1 MSKQYTLYQ
10 NQNGPDIG
18 VHESSGVGVVEQ
30 DGLYFK
36 DHSRAGTLLPF
47 MDWRLSHR
55 ERAEDLAKRLTVEQ
69 IAGLMLYSSHQSVP
83 ARPGGHFGG
92 SYNGKDYSD
101 DIPPESLTDQQKA
114 FLREDHIRHVLLAGV
129 EHPAAAA
136 AWSNLLQAEAES
148 LPMGIPVNICSDPR
162 HGAEKMT
169 AEFKGGGGSTSK
181 WPEGIAMSAT
191 FNPETCLEFARIAA
205 REYRAMGI
213 TTALSPQV
221 DLATEPRWMRFGDT
235 FGEDAQLAAA
245 MGKAY
250 CDGMQTTPGAVDG
263 WGRESVC
270 AMVKHWPGGASGEG
284 GRDAHYAYGKYAVY
298 PGNNFEEHLIPFIE
312 GAFKLDGPTGCAASV
327 MPYYSISWGQSPGG
341 ENVGNSYSSYLVTDL
356 LRGKYGYDGVVC
368 TDWGITGQYRED
380 MTLMAKRCW
389 GVEEL
394 TEPEQ
399 ILLLL
404 EAGVDQL
411 GGNNEL
417 QPVLD
422 AYALG
427 CEKRGEA
434 AMRSRMEQSAA
445 RLLVNSFRC
454 GLFENPYLDPEESAA
469 IVGCEAHR
477 KAGLNAQLRSAVLLK
492 NQNGVL
498 PLKKGSKVYVP
509 ERHIESY
516 RSFFGF
522 PTEVQDFAPLPEE
535 LVNRYFTLVST
546 PEEADAAIVVVETP
560 ICDSYSE
567 QDAAEGGNGYLPIS
581 LQYRP
586 YRADL
591 AREQSIAAGDPGKGP
606 VNRSYRGKTAV
617 AANERDLDNVLETR
631 RRLGGKPLVVVAELN
646 KPTVLAELEPSADAI
661 LAEFGISPEAVLLL
675 LTGEAAPTGRLP
687 MQLPKDMETVE
698 TQKEDIPFDMEP
710 YRDAAGNVYDFG
722 FGLSRDGTVLPTK

>member
-18 VHESSGVGVVEQ
+18 VHDFSGVGVVEQ

-191 FNPETCLEFARIAA
+191 FDPETCLEFASIAA

-356 LRGKYGYDGVVC
+356 LRGKYDYDGVVC

-427 CEKRGEA
+427 CEKRSEA

-469 IVGCEAHR
+469 IVGCEAHK
-477 KAGLNAQLRSAVLLK
+477 KAGLAAQLRSAVLLK

-567 QDAAEGGNGYLPIS
+567 QDAADGGNGYLPIS

-586 YRADL
+586 YQADS

-631 RRLGGKPLVVVAELN
+631 KRLGSKPLVVVAELN

-698 TQKEDIPFDMEP
+698 TQKEDVPFDMEP
-710 YRDAAGNVYDFG
+710 YRDAAGNAYDFG
-722 FGLSRDGTVLPTK
+722 FGLPRDGTVLPTK